1 MTNTVHVEYP
11 QGGALPKFI
20 QSSLTDI
27 NKCVY
32 SFCVAAKSVTG
43 IGLLFYHKAHSR
55 QLFAGFFMRTIC
67 THFCNF
73 LGKLHSN
80 YGGLIEGAKAH
91 RFLMSGKTNLDQLT
105 THKIGLFGGGYKNH
119 HKEAVIMTTTPTQAV
134 TTAMIYTF
142 AIAGGSRLLSDF
154 KRIRTVSA
162 FAKSEQEARHALL
175 GLPIVFVSRTPSN
188 RQEIT
193 A

>member
-1 MTNTVHVEYP
+1 MTNTVHAEYP

-43 IGLLFYHKAHSR
+43 IGLLNNPKAHSR

-67 THFCNF
+67 AHLCNF
-73 LGKLHSN
+73 LGKLHQN

-91 RFLMSGKTNLDQLT
+91 RNLGSGKTNLDQST
-105 THKIGLFGGGYKNH
+105 THKIGLFGGGYKYYP
-119 HKEAVIMTTTPTQAV
+119 KEAVTMTTTPTQAV

-162 FAKSEQEARHALL
+162 FAKSEQEARHALS
-175 GLPIVFVSRTPSN
+175 GLPLVFVCRTPVKA
-188 RQEIT
+188 QEV
-193 A
+193 AA